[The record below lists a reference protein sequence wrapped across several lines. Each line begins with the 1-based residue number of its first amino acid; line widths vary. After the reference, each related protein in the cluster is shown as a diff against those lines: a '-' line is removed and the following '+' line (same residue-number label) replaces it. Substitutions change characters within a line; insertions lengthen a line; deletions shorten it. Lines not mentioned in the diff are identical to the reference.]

1 MWLDDVHAWLDEGR
15 PGAALEAAIDAW
27 CARRLPALADAIDAL
42 SDVLTRALPPI
53 AGRTRK
59 AKQEQWL
66 DVVNARRAVDLGRLL
81 AVFADPP
88 WVHVGERIERLAQ
101 VDDPRVSK
109 AFGDFVGA
117 LPTLGGIRGSQWT
130 LLLTALERRGDAR
143 ARRPIEAR
151 LAEDDPRAVMVD
163 QVRPGLE
170 RVRASLPTDDASAD
184 ELARIVAL
192 SKRIAA
198 LAREPLPAA
207 DALLRDTV
215 RPRKAASEAEL
226 LQLIYASPEDDAPRL
241 VYADWLLEQ
250 GDPRAELLS
259 LQLKA
264 KPTGKD
270 ERRARQLLRVHG
282 RAWLGPL
289 EPAVELRSEVFSR
302 GFVSEAMLSLRTAQ
316 QREQLIGH
324 PAWNTLT
331 RLHGGDLDFL
341 LKTELRGLEQLWVS
355 EESLGPLA
363 RRGMPWRRVRELHL
377 TTRDLGLL
385 GELHA
390 TRFPALTALLLGTWN
405 LTDAELSRHAPDFS
419 APHLARIETVGLNGA
434 RGPGLLGLFG
444 AFPALTR
451 LVVASTML
459 HTFTRTPGGP
469 WTLDVRPYLQQRRL
483 ESREW
488 DSVRGFLSVVRRVV
502 EPGVEWGPQL
512 VNVRGE
518 LESLRRRFDFEWVP
532 RPA

>member
-1 MWLDDVHAWLDEGR
+1 MWLDDARALLDEGR
-15 PGAALEAAIDAW
+15 PGAALEALLEAW
-27 CARRLPALADAIDAL
+27 RVRRLAALADAIDAL
-42 SDVLTRALPPI
+42 SDVLTRALPPVT
-53 AGRTRK
+53 GRTRN
-59 AKQEQWL
+59 AKQELWL
-66 DVVNARRAVDLGRLL
+66 DLVNARRAVDLGRLL
-81 AVFADPP
+81 AVFMDPP
-88 WVHVGERIERLAQ
+88 WIHLGERIERLAQ

-109 AFGDFVGA
+109 AFARFIA
-117 LPTLGGIRGSQWT
+117 TLPTLSGIRGSHWT
-130 LLLTALERRGDAR
+130 LVLTALERLRDVRVRGEV
-143 ARRPIEAR
+143 EAR
-151 LAEDDPRAVMVD
+151 LAEDDPRALMAD

-170 RVRASLPTDDASAD
+170 RLRSALATDDATDD
-184 ELARIVAL
+184 ELARIAAL

-207 DALLRDTV
+207 DALLRDTL
-215 RPRKAASEAEL
+215 RPKKAESEEEL
-226 LQLIYASPEDDAPRL
+226 LQLIYAAPEDDAPRL
-241 VYADWLLEQ
+241 VYADWLLER

-270 ERRARQLLRVHG
+270 ERRARKLLRVHV
-282 RAWLGPL
+282 RTWLGPL

-355 EESLGPLA
+355 EDSLGPLA

-377 TTRDLGLL
+377 TTRDLRLL
-385 GELHA
+385 EELHA
-390 TRFPALTALLLGTWN
+390 TRFPALTALLLGTYQ

-419 APHLARIETVGLNGA
+419 AAHLARIETVGLNGA

-444 AFPALTR
+444 ALPALTR

-469 WTLDVRPYLQQRRL
+469 WTLDVRPHLQQRRL

-512 VNVRGE
+512 VNARGE